1 MMLLLCED
9 DSKSQASILSQQ
21 IFGDL
26 EMEAVTEG
34 DCQSSW

>member
-26 EMEAVTEG
+26 EAVTEG